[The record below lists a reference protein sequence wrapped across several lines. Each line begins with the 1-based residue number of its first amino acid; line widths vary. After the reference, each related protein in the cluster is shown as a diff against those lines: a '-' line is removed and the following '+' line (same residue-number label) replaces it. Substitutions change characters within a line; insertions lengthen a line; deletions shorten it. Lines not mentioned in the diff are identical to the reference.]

1 MKESATPPFRIANS
15 ARFVDLLAG
24 QADFWLG
31 RFNVSVWNIC
41 RPALFGYF
49 IVSLC
54 PVVFISNP
62 SLGLRFDFQRI
73 GLR

>member
-1 MKESATPPFRIANS
+1 MKESANPALPHREQRAL
-15 ARFVDLLAG
+15 RGLLAG

-49 IVSLC
+49 IVLLC